1 MVVTM
6 APYKTKR
13 KNKKTKIKK
22 KKLGEHQRASSVGE
36 LQKKKQKKRWGRRVR
51 KV

>member
-1 MVVTM
+1 M

-13 KNKKTKIKK
+13 KKRKTKIKK
-22 KKLGEHQRASSVGE
+22 KKLGKHWRASSVGE
-36 LQKKKQKKRWGRRVR
+36 LQKKKQKKRWGRRMR